1 MILILAAVAIVSAGI
16 SAQVSYQTASQA
28 VEHQSFEKL
37 TAVRQMKGRQV
48 EDYFRSIVNQITTM
62 AESRMIIDAMREF
75 QVGYSAFDED
85 VALDSRRSQELD
97 RALRLYYHES
107 FLKRLDTIG
116 GFSGVLSDYW
126 PEARNGRLLQQMY
139 ISSNSM
145 DTGSKHL
152 LDAADDGSRYSAA
165 HRRYHPLLRNFLER
179 FGYYDIFLV
188 DHQSGNVVYTVF
200 KEVDFGTS
208 LNSGPYRESNLA
220 DAYRAA
226 RDSGAPGFVRLEDFK
241 PYVPSYGAHA
251 SFISTPI
258 YDGQDLVGVLVFQM
272 PVDRINDVMTSG
284 GEWETVGLGRSGE
297 TYIVGQD
304 LKLRNQ
310 SRFLLEDRDNY
321 LRAIEKAG
329 VDRATVQRIATLGS
343 AIGLQT
349 VDTHGARAAV
359 SGQTGASAIGLQ
371 TVDTKGARAAV
382 SGQTGAGLFEDYR
395 GVTVLSAYRPLDIPD
410 VRWVIMSEIDHA
422 EAMAPTRAMRNQ
434 AFLVQAILIVAIIA
448 IAFWF
453 ATSLTR
459 PLKRLTVVAGEL
471 ASGRLDDPVES
482 KGNDEIAAL
491 SRSFE
496 RMRAS
501 LYELVQ
507 RQEREIDAL
516 AVPLIPLRED
526 VIALPLVGELD
537 QHRMLKVRRVLT
549 EGLQKTGA
557 SAALLDLTGVPRLD
571 KASAET
577 LVGAA
582 KAARL
587 LGVRVALTGLRAE
600 VATTLVELDL
610 PIDDILMERSMES
623 GLKAVLASNHTHS
636 HDDQFTEEEYQ

>member
-1 MILILAAVAIVSAGI
+1 
-16 SAQVSYQTASQA
+16 
-28 VEHQSFEKL
+28 
-37 TAVRQMKGRQV
+37 
-48 EDYFRSIVNQITTM
+48 
-62 AESRMIIDAMREF
+62 
-75 QVGYSAFDED
+75 
-85 VALDSRRSQELD
+85 
-97 RALRLYYHES
+97 
-107 FLKRLDTIG
+107 
-116 GFSGVLSDYW
+116 
-126 PEARNGRLLQQMY
+126 MY
-139 ISSNSM
+139 ISGNSL

-179 FGYYDIFLV
+179 FGYYDIFLI
-188 DHQSGNVVYTVF
+188 DHQSGNIVYTVF

-220 DAYRAA
+220 NAFRAA
-226 RDSGAPGFVRLEDFK
+226 RDSGSPGFIRLEDFE
-241 PYVPSYGAHA
+241 PYAPSYGAHA
-251 SFISTPI
+251 SFIATPV
-258 YDGQDLVGVLVFQM
+258 YDGQDLVGVLAFQM
-272 PVDRINDVMTSG
+272 PVDRINAIMTSG
-284 GEWETVGLGRSGE
+284 GEWERVGLGLSGE
-297 TYIVGQD
+297 TYIVGED

-310 SRFLLEDRDNY
+310 SRFLIEDRDNY
-321 LRAIEKAG
+321 LQAIEEAG
-329 VDRATVQRIATLGS
+329 IDRATIQRIATLGS

-349 VDTHGARAAV
+349 VDTKGTRAAV
-359 SGQTGASAIGLQ
+359 SGQTGS
-371 TVDTKGARAAV
+371 
-382 SGQTGAGLFEDYR
+382 GLFEDYR
-395 GVTVLSAYRPLDIPD
+395 GVAVLSAYRPLDIPD
-410 VRWVIMSEIDHA
+410 VSWVIMSEIDRA
-422 EAMAPTRAMRNQ
+422 EAMAPTRSMRNQ

-471 ASGRLDDPVES
+471 AAGRLDDPVES

-537 QHRMLKVRRVLT
+537 ERRLLKVRRALV
-549 EGLQKTGA
+549 EGLQETGA
-557 SAALLDLTGVPRLD
+557 RAALLDLTGVPRLD
-571 KASAET
+571 QTSAET
-577 LVGAA
+577 LIGAA

-587 LGVRVALTGLRAE
+587 LGVRVVFTGLQAE
-600 VATTLVELDL
+600 VATNLVDLDI

-623 GLKAVLASNHTHS
+623 GLEAVLASGNAGN
-636 HDDQFTEEEYQ
+636 DDDRFTEEEDQ